1 MSSKLYR
8 LICVFIVIM
17 VIGTGLYKSLL
28 GSNSESWEKVGFES
42 LKASMQKG
50 LAIIHWQ
57 WQYEGRPSSILY
69 ETTQA
74 QRIDRIEINADGWP
88 NLARSREACRDFLN
102 IFADSVVV
110 EVSGLELDVDI
121 TKQLG
126 ISVEFLAQQE
136 LNDSGEAV
144 DICRYSRKNQEL
156 EYHLGT
162 GKLF

>member
-1 MSSKLYR
+1 
-8 LICVFIVIM
+8 M

-28 GSNSESWEKVGFES
+28 GSNSESWERVAFES
-42 LKASMQKG
+42 LKASMQEG
-50 LAIIHWQ
+50 LALMHWQ

-74 QRIDRIEINADGWP
+74 QRVERIQINADGWP
-88 NLARSREACRDFLN
+88 DLARSHEACSDFLN

-126 ISVEFLAQQE
+126 ISVELLAQQE
-136 LNDSGEAV
+136 FNEAGEAV
-144 DICRYSRKNQEL
+144 DVCRYSRNNQEL

>member
-17 VIGTGLYKSLL
+17 MIGSGFYKSLL
-28 GSNSESWEKVGFES
+28 GRNSEPWEKVGFES
-42 LKASMQKG
+42 LKTSMQKG
-50 LAIIHWQ
+50 LALMHWQ
-57 WQYEGRPSSILY
+57 WQYEGRPNSILY
-69 ETTQA
+69 ETSQA
-74 QRIDRIEINADGWP
+74 QRVDRIEINAEGWP
-88 NLARSREACRDFLN
+88 DLVKSRDACSDFLN
-102 IFADSVVV
+102 IFADSVIV

-136 LNDSGEAV
+136 LNDSGEVV